1 MVGGGLRL
9 LLLIADW
16 TPVAILVGRQGKEGI
31 MPIASPQGQAEDARD
46 GDSRVP
52 LDAVISTAELS
63 QRGSRPANYEAENR
77 ALASL
82 LQEMTNASGNIL
94 QKLVET
100 ALSLCGA
107 HSAGTSIL
115 EEENGRQVF
124 RWHATAGQWSGF
136 QGGTMPREISP
147 CGTVLDRNNALLMS
161 YPERHY
167 PFPPEIA
174 PPVVEVLLIPFH
186 VAGEAVGTIWV
197 IAHDESRKFD
207 REDQRLMTR
216 LGRFAAAAYQLLV
229 AKKAL
234 KEADRRKDEFLATLS
249 HELRNPL
256 APIRHAVEILR
267 LQGGPGPETQWV
279 VDVIDRQLRQMT
291 RLLDDLLDVARI
303 TTNRLELRKARIDLA
318 EVLQVAVET
327 SRPLIEE
334 CGQDFALTM
343 PPHSIALDGDRTRLA
358 QVIANLLNNAA
369 KYTDRG
375 GHIWLTAEQRGHE
388 AVVTVRDT
396 GIGISTEMLPCI
408 FEMFTQAD
416 RSLERAHSGLGIGL
430 ALAQQIVE
438 LHGGT
443 ITAHSDGPGTGCA
456 FALHLPVILEAEPA
470 LRGARPARERP
481 ASAVSRRILVVD
493 DERISATSL
502 GRLLKIMGHE
512 IRTAYDGLEAVGVV
526 EAFRPDVVLLDINLP
541 KMNGYDAARR
551 IRQQPWGQGMVLIAL
566 TGWGQEADRQRAR
579 EAGFDHHLV
588 KPVDSAILT
597 QLLASL

>member
-1 MVGGGLRL
+1 MVGW
-9 LLLIADW
+9 A
-16 TPVAILVGRQGKEGI
+16 PVAIRVGRQGKEGI
-31 MPIASPQGQAEDARD
+31 MPVASPPGQAEDARD

-63 QRGSRPANYEAENR
+63 RRGSRPADYEAENR

-82 LQEMTNASGNIL
+82 LQEMTNPAGNVL
-94 QKLVET
+94 HTLVET

-107 HSAGTSIL
+107 HSAGISIL

-136 QGGTMPREISP
+136 LGGTMPREISP

-161 YPERHY
+161 HPERHY

-229 AKKAL
+229 AEAGL

-267 LQGGPGPETQWV
+267 LQGEPGPEIHWV

-303 TTNRLELRKARIDLA
+303 TTNRLELRQARIDLA

-343 PPHSIALDGDRTRLA
+343 PPHAIALDGDRARLA

-396 GIGISTEMLPCI
+396 GIGISTELLPCI

-430 ALAQQIVE
+430 ALAKQIVE

-456 FALHLPVILEAEPA
+456 FTVHLPVILEAGPPPP
-470 LRGARPARERP
+470 RARPARERP
-481 ASAVSRRILVVD
+481 ASVASRRILVVD

-512 IRTAYDGLEAVGVV
+512 IRTAHDGLEAVGVV
-526 EAFRPDVVLLDINLP
+526 ETFRPDVVLLDINLP

-579 EAGFDHHLV
+579 DAGFDHHLV
-588 KPVDSAILT
+588 KPVDAATLT